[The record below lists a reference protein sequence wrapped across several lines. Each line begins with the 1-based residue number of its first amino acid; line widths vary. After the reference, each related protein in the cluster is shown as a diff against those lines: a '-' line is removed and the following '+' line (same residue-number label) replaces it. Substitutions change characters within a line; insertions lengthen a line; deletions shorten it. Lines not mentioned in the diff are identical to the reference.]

1 MERKRALKQAQGAAN
16 LHLKSWKQKDHLPNV
31 TASKT
36 GRRGENSQR
45 RRKKQA
51 RFQKEKYSKQY

>member
-36 GRRGENSQR
+36 GRGGENSQR
-45 RRKKQA
+45 RKKIGKISTRKI
-51 RFQKEKYSKQY
+51 

>member
-36 GRRGENSQR
+36 GRGGENSQR
-45 RRKKQA
+45 RRKKIDKIST
-51 RFQKEKYSKQY
+51 RKI